1 MVDLEMVDLEM
12 LHQQKVKKRRMDDR
26 NCCVRCMCCAC
37 CLPLWAASI
46 LWFIIISIII
56 VIIVIGAIA
65 GTFVMPT
72 VNMAGVSAS
81 PTTGSQIS
89 FSGDGFNIN
98 FGLIV
103 AVNNPNLLSID
114 LTDITATVRK
124 SRLLVCVCNLLTLF
138 FYVIIRHITP
148 TNMVEELK
156 LEVDILLNSLFQNIA
171 ISTLRFLSRFNTIP
185 T

>member
-1 MVDLEMVDLEM
+1 MPEMVEQHADVEKQ
-12 LHQQKVKKRRMDDR
+12 HQPRRRMADR

-37 CLPLWAASI
+37 CLPLWAAGI

-56 VIIVIGAIA
+56 VIIVLGAIA
-65 GTFVMPT
+65 GTFIMPT
-72 VNMAGVSAS
+72 VDMAGVSSS

-114 LTDITATVRK
+114 LTDITATVK
-124 SRLLVCVCNLLTLF
+124 
-138 FYVIIRHITP
+138 I
-148 TNMVEELK
+148 
-156 LEVDILLNSLFQNIA
+156 
-171 ISTLRFLSRFNTIP
+171 
-185 T
+185 